1 VAGSSEDP
9 KLTLLCIC
17 CHAVL
22 QLEQELSNPA
32 SSLTAA
38 GAYDDVVE
46 VLHNPGIR
54 WDGRA
59 PVSQQRLQQQY
70 SMCGNTA
77 CS

>member
-1 VAGSSEDP
+1 MAAPECM
-9 KLTLLCIC
+9 KLC
-17 CHAVL
+17 CDLWCDRCCACLWPVP

-54 WDGRA
+54 
-59 PVSQQRLQQQY
+59 
-70 SMCGNTA
+70 
-77 CS
+77 

>member
-1 VAGSSEDP
+1 MLCWGRVVA
-9 KLTLLCIC
+9 
-17 CHAVL
+17 VFL

-54 WDGRA
+54 WVLGR
-59 PVSQQRLQQQY
+59 
-70 SMCGNTA
+70 GG
-77 CS
+77 

>member
-1 VAGSSEDP
+1 MSKSW
-9 KLTLLCIC
+9 LHQCCWLLLF
-17 CHAVL
+17 APL

-54 WDGRA
+54 
-59 PVSQQRLQQQY
+59 
-70 SMCGNTA
+70 
-77 CS
+77 

>member
-1 VAGSSEDP
+1 MCACACAGAVHV
-9 KLTLLCIC
+9 LCAYVC
-17 CHAVL
+17 VCVL

-54 WDGRA
+54 WASGVWGFLGVRTALPGFWAA
-59 PVSQQRLQQQY
+59 P
-70 SMCGNTA
+70 
-77 CS
+77 